1 MTSRNWRRLNVAMP
15 WLVIIGL
22 LVIWQAVVDIF
33 AIAAFILPSPTAV
46 FAAFLEYRDAIL
58 HNAMFTLKNTMFGF
72 ALGIVVGVV
81 LGVLIGSFRLVY
93 SGLYPLLIGVNS
105 VPKAA
110 VVPILVLW
118 LGIGTAPA
126 IATAFLL
133 CFFPIAVNVATGLAT
148 VEPELEDVLRSLGAS
163 KLDILRK
170 VGLPRS
176 MPYFFASLKVA
187 ITLAFVGTV
196 ISETLASN
204 DGIGYLMLQAS
215 SQFRVPLMF
224 AGLGNSD
231 LRRVRLAGSEA
242 DGLGHAASG
251 RAPRQRR
258 VNSQRRA
265 GKAKRAH
272 ASLRIPETSSAWA
285 WRGAPHLL
293 QGARAGR
300 APLPTLLF
308 VRTARRLVRSI
319 EFGLHHVAVDLA
331 GAVQR

>member
-1 MTSRNWRRLNVAMP
+1 MTPRNWRRLNAAMP

-22 LVIWQAVVDIF
+22 LIVWQAVVEIF
-33 AIAAFILPSPTAV
+33 DIAAFVLPAPTAV
-46 FAAFLEYRDAIL
+46 WAAFLEYRDAIL

-72 ALGIVVGVV
+72 ALGIVVGVI

-224 AGLGNSD
+224 AGLAVIAIMGIATYVVFAV
-231 LRRVRLAGSEA
+231 LEARLTGWATRRQADSPLPPIQIGRWPSCAGSGDDMA
-242 DGLGHAASG
+242 W
-251 RAPRQRR
+251 
-258 VNSQRRA
+258 
-265 GKAKRAH
+265 
-272 ASLRIPETSSAWA
+272 SSCVY
-285 WRGAPHLL
+285 
-293 QGARAGR
+293 
-300 APLPTLLF
+300 LP
-308 VRTARRLVRSI
+308 
-319 EFGLHHVAVDLA
+319 
-331 GAVQR
+331 